1 MIYFI
6 LRRTFQSVLTVLG
19 VVTFTFF
26 LVRLAGD
33 PTALLLPVEASD
45 EDIARLRAAL
55 GLDQS
60 WIVQYW
66 KFLANAVSGDFGVSL
81 RQRTPAL
88 DLVLERLPATLE
100 LALTSFVLGMV
111 LAPPLAV
118 ATQILFEQL
127 YPFPEQ
133 RYSLEALEKAREIR
147 KRLAE
152 VRSRLPDP
160 VHRKNLILMNRIQRL
175 VRRTVDHVEE
185 Y

>member
-33 PTALLLPVEASD
+33 PAALLLPVEASD

-88 DLVLERLPATLE
+88 DLVSGAPARDTR
-100 LALTSFVLGMV
+100 AW
-111 LAPPLAV
+111 P
-118 ATQILFEQL
+118 
-127 YPFPEQ
+127 
-133 RYSLEALEKAREIR
+133 
-147 KRLAE
+147 
-152 VRSRLPDP
+152 
-160 VHRKNLILMNRIQRL
+160 
-175 VRRTVDHVEE
+175 
-185 Y
+185 